1 MWLLLKIKKKTF
13 LLWKGSVLQ
22 EEKHR
27 NIYREDFEKSAIKLE
42 YKYIKSDGFSK
53 CDQSF
58 EVRKVK
64 LGKPQHALLVL
75 NTENHT
81 C

>member
-1 MWLLLKIKKKTF
+1 MYYRKKNIETFIGKILK
-13 LLWKGSVLQ
+13 
-22 EEKHR
+22 
-27 NIYREDFEKSAIKLE
+27 KSAIKLE

>member
-1 MWLLLKIKKKTF
+1 VYYRKKN
-13 LLWKGSVLQ
+13 
-22 EEKHR
+22 R

-58 EVRKVK
+58 DVRKVK